1 MTIDNFLLNC
11 PFCGSGWIESVKV
24 LNKSNKDK
32 FYIRCMNC
40 GARTR
45 NQSAI
50 IDAVKLWNR
59 RAGNESV
66 LNNCKG
72 AD

>member
-1 MTIDNFLLNC
+1 MTTDSFLLDC

-24 LNKSNKDK
+24 LNKSNKNK

-45 NQSAI
+45 TQSTIADAI
-50 IDAVKLWNR
+50 ALWNR
-59 RAGNESV
+59 RV
-66 LNNCKG
+66 
-72 AD
+72 